1 MKHRILFA
9 AALLAATAN
18 QPVFANGTVRAD
30 SHAPI
35 GVMGDHVH
43 AAGEFMFSYRFMTME
58 MQGNLQGSSSVDA
71 DTIVTTVP
79 NRFAGMPGMP
89 PTLRIVPL
97 DMSMDMHMLGLMY
110 APTDR
115 LTLMAMTNY
124 WRKSMNHVTYAGGL
138 GTTTLGNFR
147 TESSGWSD
155 SSLTGLISLW
165 KRDTSRVHAIL
176 GLSLPTGSTDET
188 AQILTPTNM
197 QPTVRV
203 PYPMQLGSG
212 SYDPIV
218 GATYAGFDRA
228 FAWGAQWRS
237 VFRLSDNDDGYELG
251 DEHRLT
257 GWLSYLFR
265 DPVSASLRL
274 EYYRRG
280 NVSGQDPD
288 IVGPVQTADPDRQA
302 ADRMDLAFGLN
313 FAAQDGALHG
323 WRLSFEY
330 VVPVDQDL
338 DGPQLEVDESL
349 MIGVQKAF

>member
-1 MKHRILFA
+1 MTHRILFA
-9 AALLAATAN
+9 AALLAAIAN
-18 QPVFANGTVRAD
+18 QPLFANGTVRAD

-58 MQGNLQGSSSVDA
+58 MQGNLEGSNSIDA
-71 DTIVTTVP
+71 DTIVTAVS

-89 PTLRIVPL
+89 ATLRIVPL

-147 TESSGWSD
+147 TETSGWSD

-165 KRDTSRVHAIL
+165 KRENSRVHAIL
-176 GLSLPTGSTDET
+176 GLSLPTGSTDED
-188 AQILTPTNM
+188 AQILAPTNM
-197 QPTVRV
+197 QPIVRV

-218 GATYAGFDRA
+218 GATYAGFGRA

-237 VFRLSDNDDGYELG
+237 TFRLFENNDGYELG

-313 FAAQDGALHG
+313 LAAQEGALHG